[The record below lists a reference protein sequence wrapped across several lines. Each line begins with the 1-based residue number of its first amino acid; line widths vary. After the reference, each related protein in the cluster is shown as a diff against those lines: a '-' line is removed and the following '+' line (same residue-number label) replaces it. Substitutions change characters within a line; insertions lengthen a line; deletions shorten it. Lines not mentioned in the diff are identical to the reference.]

1 MTASLNGQTATGSVN
16 ATAYQG
22 YTLALSY
29 VSKTLN
35 NNSWATIKKVS
46 DANQGANYWAA
57 GDTKTITINGKV
69 GATTF
74 SNLSIDAFISG
85 FNHNSAK
92 EGTGRTISSL
102 AKRTAK
108 WSALLIAATATRLP
122 PAAHSP

>member
-46 DANQGANYWAA
+46 DANQGANYWAWSV
-57 GDTKTITINGKV
+57 IRRPSSINGK
-69 GATTF
+69 
-74 SNLSIDAFISG
+74 DRR
-85 FNHNSAK
+85 HD
-92 EGTGRTISSL
+92 
-102 AKRTAK
+102 
-108 WSALLIAATATRLP
+108 LLEP
-122 PAAHSP
+122 VY